1 MNFIAFNIILDDIV
15 FPDGRTA
22 MGVLGGGGPQAAFG
36 MKLWAEAVGLV
47 AGVGR
52 DLPEAAK
59 AWLDESGIDTAG
71 LRVSGLPTPRAWQ
84 VMEADGRRTQVWRV
98 PGPVIGAQ
106 LGHSLDHL
114 PESYRPARGFH
125 FGLHPDEPPLD
136 FIAGLRASGGLVSI
150 EPFKPADHRPTQ
162 EALRA
167 LLTAGQVFS
176 PNLLEARSLLGPGEP
191 HELARRLVA
200 SRAQIVALRMGT
212 EGTLVAEGQSR
223 RGAYIPAVPVT
234 VVDTVGAGNA
244 YCGGFLVG
252 WAQTHDLVTAGLYGA
267 VAASFLVEQV
277 GVPAVTPAVRAEGRR
292 RLEALRSQVET
303 YDMEITNQ

>member
-106 LGHSLDHL
+106 LGPSLDHL
-114 PESYRPARGFH
+114 PESYRRARGFH

-150 EPFKPADHRPTQ
+150 EPFKPADHRPIP
-162 EALRA
+162 ESLRA

-176 PNLLEARSLLGPGEP
+176 PNLREARSLLGPGEP
-191 HELARRLVA
+191 RELARRLVA

-212 EGTLVAEGQSR
+212 EGALLAEAQSR
-223 RGAYIPAVPVT
+223 RGVFIPAVPVT

-244 YCGGFLVG
+244 YCGGFLAG
-252 WAQTHDLVTAGLYGA
+252 WAQTDDLVTAGLYGA

-277 GVPAVTPAVRAEGRR
+277 GVPAVTPAVRAEARR
-292 RLEALRSQVET
+292 RLEALRSHVET

>member
-15 FPDGRTA
+15 FPDGHTA

-36 MKLWAEAVGLV
+36 MTLWAEAVGLV

-114 PESYRPARGFH
+114 PESYRRAHGFH
-125 FGLHPDEPPLD
+125 FGLHPDEPALD

-150 EPFKPADHRPTQ
+150 EPFKPADHRPTP

-191 HELARRLVA
+191 HELVRRLVA

-212 EGTLVAEGQSR
+212 GGTLVAEGQSR

-292 RLEALRSQVET
+292 RLEALRPQVET